1 MIQIATDISFGLLG
15 LGMLLTL
22 IRIVRGPTLGDRIL
36 GLETLS
42 ILSIGLIGSYAARS
56 GLTLYVDIAISLA
69 LLSLLPTAALVRY
82 LASARAEK

>member
-82 LASARAEK
+82 LAYARR

>member
-82 LASARAEK
+82 LVSARR